1 MIFDESLLKQHGL
14 AGPSWS
20 VEKKV
25 GADHSEKLFRNPGN
39 ALIIYMEHSP
49 FPIERKNAESGSAM
63 GLQCCETVWC
73 QWHLQTAAE
82 KIWARRGRIAA
93 TTPTRRGG
101 GGVRGQC
108 AKRSETQRLA
118 EDPLKHP
125 RSGPSR
131 LTVLSSVST
140 HCLSM
145 TILLQHVT
153 TNPGARNGP
162 SAPALSGIDQHSE
175 RVENLILTS
184 VLCCIHPRQNNSQSP
199 T

>member
-39 ALIIYMEHSP
+39 ARIIYMEHSP
-49 FPIERKNAESGSAM
+49 LPIKGKNAGSGSAI

-93 TTPTRRGG
+93 TTPARRGG
-101 GGVRGQC
+101 GRARGQC
-108 AKRSETQRLA
+108 AKRSDTQRLA
-118 EDPLKHP
+118 EDPLQHP
-125 RSGPSR
+125 PPGPPT

-140 HCLSM
+140 HCPSM
-145 TILLQHVT
+145 TILLQRVT
-153 TNPGARNGP
+153 TDEKPGSQERPQFP
-162 SAPALSGIDQHSE
+162 SAVRDRP
-175 RVENLILTS
+175 ILRACSKTFA
-184 VLCCIHPRQNNSQSP
+184 
-199 T
+199 